1 MHAPDFWSQSDPGIL
16 SRLLWPTSLIWS
28 GVSALRHRYISPVR
42 MDIPVYCIGNVT
54 LGGAGKTPVSLDLAQ
69 RLIEQGAQPHFLS
82 RGYGGS
88 ASGPL
93 RVDPAH
99 HSAAQVGDEPLL
111 LARIAP
117 TWIGADRVA
126 SARMAQKAGA
136 THLIMDD
143 GFQNPGLHKTASLL
157 VVDGAVGFGNG
168 CVFPAGPLRE
178 PVASA
183 LARTNAVLILGDQAA
198 PHLKRDLSG
207 FPGPILSVHVV
218 ADRPDALPIGAKC
231 IAFAGIGRPEK
242 FFATLRGLDLDLL
255 LTQEFPDHH
264 DFSSQDIEALEKQA
278 QTLGGTL
285 VTTEKDAV
293 RLPAAFRSQVVSVPI
308 TLDWPPS
315 VDPLS
320 LLTQGRAHAV

>member
-1 MHAPDFWSQSDPGIL
+1 MHAPGFWSHSDPGIL
-16 SRLLWPTSLIWS
+16 SRVLWPASLIWS
-28 GVSALRHRYISPVR
+28 GLSALRQRYATPTE
-42 MDIPVYCIGNVT
+42 MNIPVYCIGNVT
-54 LGGAGKTPVSLDLAQ
+54 LGGAGKTPVALDLAQ
-69 RLIEQGAQPHFLS
+69 RLIGQGAQPHFLS

-88 ASGPL
+88 AAGPL
-93 RVDPAH
+93 RVDPNQH
-99 HSAAQVGDEPLL
+99 GAAQVGDEPLL

-126 SARMAQKAGA
+126 SAHMAQKAGA

-168 CVFPAGPLRE
+168 FVFPAGPLRE
-178 PVASA
+178 PVAAA

-207 FPGPILSVHVV
+207 FHGPILSVHIV
-218 ADRPDALPIGAKC
+218 ADRPKALPIGTKC

-264 DFSSQDIEALEKQA
+264 PFSAQDMTALEKQA
-278 QTLGGTL
+278 TMLGGVL
-285 VTTEKDAV
+285 VTTEKDAI
-293 RLPAAFRSQVVSVPI
+293 RLPAAFRSQVISVPI

-320 LLTQGRAHAV
+320 LLTQGRADVV